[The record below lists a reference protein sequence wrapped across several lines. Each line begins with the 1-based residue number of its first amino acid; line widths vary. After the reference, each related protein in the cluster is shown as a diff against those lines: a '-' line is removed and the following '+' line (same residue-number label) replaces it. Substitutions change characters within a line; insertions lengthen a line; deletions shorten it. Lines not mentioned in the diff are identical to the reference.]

1 MPTAKGS
8 VRHARRSSDLLSST
22 LLLTIT
28 IFFLIISYSI
38 TGESL
43 MKTKPFKNEK
53 LTDFS
58 KKANLVK
65 QKQAL
70 DKVRKN
76 LGKTYEIIIGGK
88 KIKTGNKIHSYNPSN
103 KEEIVSSFYK
113 GTAALVDKAVETA
126 NRKFIE
132 WKNVS
137 PTLRANYLFKAADI
151 ARRRKFEIN
160 AWMVFEA
167 GKNFAEADADTAE
180 AIDFLDFYGWEM
192 LRYAQKQ
199 PITPVAGE
207 KNELVYIPLGVGV
220 VIPPWNFPFAIL
232 VGMSSAAIVTGNTI
246 VLKPSS
252 DTPMMGR
259 LFFEIM
265 KEAGLPD
272 GVLNFLPG
280 SGSEVGDKL
289 VSHPKIRF
297 ISFTGSM
304 EVGIHIN
311 ELAAKVQQ
319 GQMWLKRVIAEM
331 GGKDSI
337 VVDKETNIAEAAKGV
352 AASAFGFQGQKCS
365 ACSRAIVDQS
375 VYKDFLRK
383 LKEEVDKLKVGPGEK
398 NYPMGPV
405 INLNAEKNVLH
416 YINVGRKE
424 GNLLTGG
431 YKVGR
436 NGYYVAPTVLTDVKP
451 DARISQEEIFGPV
464 LAVIKSRNFDESIQI
479 ANNTK
484 FGLTGAVYTS
494 NRKKLEKAKKE
505 LFIGNLYF
513 NRKCTG
519 AMVGGHPFGG
529 FNMSGTDSKAG
540 GRDYLLLFMQGKLI
554 SEKILN
560 N

>member
-1 MPTAKGS
+1 
-8 VRHARRSSDLLSST
+8 
-22 LLLTIT
+22 
-28 IFFLIISYSI
+28 
-38 TGESL
+38 
-43 MKTKPFKNEK
+43 MKIKLFKNEK

-65 QKQAL
+65 QKQAI
-70 DKVRKN
+70 DKIRKN
-76 LGKTYEIIIGGK
+76 LGKTYEIVIGGK
-88 KIKTGNKIHSYNPSN
+88 KIKTNSKLNSYNPSN
-103 KEEIVSSFYK
+103 KEEIVCSFYK
-113 GTAALVDKAVETA
+113 GTADIVDKAVETA
-126 NRKFIE
+126 YKKFNY

-137 PTLRANYLFKAADI
+137 PAERANYLFKAADI
-151 ARRRKFEIN
+151 ARKRKFEIN
-160 AWMVFEA
+160 AWMVLEA

-180 AIDFLDFYGWEM
+180 AIDFLDFYGREM

-199 PITPVAGE
+199 PITPVLDE
-207 KNELVYIPLGVGV
+207 NNELIYIPLGVGV

-232 VGMSSAAIVTGNTI
+232 VGMSSAAIVTGNTV

-289 VSHPKIRF
+289 VSHPKVRF

-311 ELAAKVQQ
+311 QLAAKVQP
-319 GQMWLKRVIAEM
+319 GQIWLKRVVAEM
-331 GGKDSI
+331 GGKDCI
-337 VVDKETNIAEAAKGV
+337 IVDKETNIAEAAKGV

-365 ACSRAIVDQS
+365 ACSRAIVDQT

-383 LKEEVDKLKVGPGEK
+383 LKVEVDKFKVGPAEK

-405 INLNAEKNVLH
+405 VNLNAEKNVLH
-416 YINVGRKE
+416 YINIGRKE

-436 NGYYVAPTVLTDVKP
+436 NGFYIAPTVITDVKP
-451 DARISQEEIFGPV
+451 GARIAQEEIFGPV
-464 LAVIKSRNFDESIQI
+464 LAVIKSRNFDESIKI

-484 FGLTGAVYTS
+484 YGLTGAVYTS

-519 AMVGGHPFGG
+519 ALVGGHPFGG